1 MGNSENSAKTEKP
14 KGNSNEAH
22 RREHKAKFAQVHKHK
37 EKKQKMS
44 HKKRNKC
51 RGEMSARE
59 WEGEAGKSIFIIK
72 YFD

>member
-1 MGNSENSAKTEKP
+1 MGNSANSAKTEKP

-51 RGEMSARE
+51 RGEVSEME
-59 WEGEAGKSIFIIK
+59 EGEGGKSIFIIK